1 MQVGDYIRRKDLP
14 AVQLHITGEDMFLNA
29 WVVEF
34 VGEVRRIRQNE
45 KRVVFKDDNRW
56 EIIAKE
62 AK

>member
-56 EIIAKE
+56 ETIAKE

>member
-1 MQVGDYIRRKDLP
+1 MKIGDYIRRKDLP

-34 VGEVRRIRQNE
+34 VGEVRRTRQNE
-45 KRVVFKDDNRW
+45 RRLVFKDDNRW
-56 EIIAKE
+56 ETTKE